1 MNSTNKFQIFAYY
14 LLGIVVLS
22 IFALRSFNTETS
34 QAGFSLV
41 ISIASPFL
49 VLGLIRGKL
58 ESVFVLTRK
67 IIDRPKRQVIL
78 DISLFSFAAV
88 VIVCT
93 QFALQSVSYFL
104 LLKMFVWSMI
114 IGYFASL
121 DSALYRMRDN
131 FNNSES
137 HNSKLSD
144 NTVPIA
150 HRLNIFLSVTVLMVA
165 ISMGLS
171 AYSYMSLDSS
181 TMEQTPVDIRESFI
195 IDTMFIL
202 GIIVALATRII
213 FSYSINVQRLFEY
226 QMDVLKRV
234 EQGDLKRYVPVLSH
248 DEFGV
253 IAQQTNRMIDQ
264 LRSKDKIQKTLE
276 SIVSPNIMNKLLNGN
291 ETSLKQGEEYEIAI
305 LICDL
310 RKFTTYAENT
320 PPEEVIFFLNAYF
333 AKIADVVAEHNGIIN
348 KFMGDAI
355 LAVFG
360 IDGGKNY
367 VEQAVDA
374 AWDILMHSSS
384 ATMRDGTKFDIGI
397 GVHKGRAAAGTI
409 GSAERFEYTFI
420 GDAVNTASRLDGLS
434 KRLNYKIII
443 SGDVHGCLKRDAQD
457 RFTDLGQQ
465 SIRGRSQP
473 IHVFGAVPRV
483 SEDKPKDDNVVSLSS
498 KKSGNF

>member
-1 MNSTNKFQIFAYY
+1 MNVTNKFQIFAYY

-22 IFALRSFNTETS
+22 IFAMRSFGTEAG
-34 QAGFSLV
+34 QAGFSL
-41 ISIASPFL
+41 ILSIAAPFV

-58 ESVFVLTRK
+58 ESIYVLSQKT
-67 IIDRPKRQVIL
+67 INRPKRQLQL
-78 DISLFSFAAV
+78 DICLFAFAAV
-88 VIVCT
+88 VIVAT
-93 QFALQSVSYFL
+93 QFAMQEFTYFV
-104 LLKMFVWSMI
+104 LLKMFVWSLI
-114 IGYFASL
+114 VGYFASI
-121 DSALYRMRDN
+121 DSALYRMRGN
-131 FNNSES
+131 FNATEA
-137 HNSKLSD
+137 HNNPL
-144 NTVPIA
+144 NEQTVPIA
-150 HRLNIFLSVTVLMVA
+150 HRLNIFLSLTVLIVS
-165 ISMGLS
+165 IGMGLS
-171 AYSYMSLDSS
+171 AYSYLSLDVNAVKDSA
-181 TMEQTPVDIRESFI
+181 VDIRESFI
-195 IDTMFIL
+195 VDTLFIL

-213 FSYSINVQRLFEY
+213 FSYSINVQRLFEH
-226 QMDVLKRV
+226 QMDVLRRV
-234 EQGDLKRYVPVLSH
+234 EQGDLQRYVPVLTH

-276 SIVSPNIMNKLLNGN
+276 SIVSPNIMNKLLNGSEN
-291 ETSLKQGEEYEIAI
+291 SLKQGEEYDIAI

-360 IDGGKNY
+360 VDGGDCY

-374 AWDILMHSSS
+374 AWDILMHTNS

-397 GVHKGRAAAGTI
+397 GVHRGKAAAGTI

-443 SGDVHGCLKRDAQD
+443 SNEVYTHMPRDSQD
-457 RFTDLGQQ
+457 RFVDLGQQ
-465 SIRGRSQP
+465 AIRGKSQP
-473 IHVFGAVPRV
+473 LHVYGAVPRLAN
-483 SEDKPKDDNVVSLSS
+483 DKGDNVVSLPT
-498 KKSGNF
+498 KKSGSR